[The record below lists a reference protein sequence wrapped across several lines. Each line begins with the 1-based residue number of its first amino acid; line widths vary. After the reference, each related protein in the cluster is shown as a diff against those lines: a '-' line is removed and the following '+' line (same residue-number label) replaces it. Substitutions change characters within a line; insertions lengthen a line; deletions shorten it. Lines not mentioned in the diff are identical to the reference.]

1 MFPPLGI
8 SDEHPRPP
16 MNQRDVLHLLLF
28 FATAVMA
35 AWVLYDVIALV
46 R

>member
-8 SDEHPRPP
+8 SDEHPRPS
-16 MNQRDVLHLLLF
+16 MNQRDLFYLLLF

-35 AWVLYDVIALV
+35 MLDDVLP
-46 R
+46 